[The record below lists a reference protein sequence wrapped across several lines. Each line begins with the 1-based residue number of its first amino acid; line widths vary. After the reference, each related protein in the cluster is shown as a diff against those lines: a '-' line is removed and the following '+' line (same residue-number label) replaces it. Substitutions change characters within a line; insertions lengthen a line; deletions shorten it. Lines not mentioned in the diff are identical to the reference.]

1 MVGLGTC
8 ILGGAGGSGILLVV
22 IFVFCL
28 LSIGCFKNVSIVVY
42 LGTGIH
48 PSIPMY
54 IMRACRLV

>member
-48 PSIPMY
+48 PSIPM
-54 IMRACRLV
+54 